1 MEYENMLNKFSVL
14 ELKGIIKTY
23 MKEIKITSS
32 KKKKSELIEHIL
44 KHTELKDGKIVLKS
58 KSLELPEPKKQDKKE
73 TKKET
78 KKEAVKLEAVKAEKV
93 EVKKPKEMTAT
104 EIKEVLKLEPVKVEK
119 VKMEPK
125 KAIQRVDMA
134 KLQEERVINSII
146 KRLLVD
152 LEVYNRDKSNKTN
165 RKKLATKWDNVS
177 MKVKQAL
184 KREHKVEFDDL
195 QNILKMVKD
204 DLSRKNI

>member
-23 MKEIKITSS
+23 MAEVKIVMTG
-32 KKKKSELIEHIL
+32 KKKSQLIEHIL

-73 TKKET
+73 
-78 KKEAVKLEAVKAEKV
+78 AVKLEAVKAEKV
-93 EVKKPKEMTAT
+93 ELKKPKEMTAS

-134 KLQEERVINSII
+134 KLQEERVINSIV

-152 LEVYNRDKSNKTN
+152 LEVYNKDKSNKTN
-165 RKKLATKWDNVS
+165 RKKLARKFDNLS
-177 MKVKQAL
+177 SKVKQTL

-195 QNILKMVKD
+195 QNILKLVKD